1 MYRNFVKN
9 INYRTS
15 FQGNTSPVSVKGTK
29 GASGTDIVSNMPPP
43 FTLNVFFHKEDVAV

>member
-1 MYRNFVKN
+1 MYRNFVQN

-29 GASGTDIVSNMPPP
+29 GASGTDIVSNMDPQS
-43 FTLNVFFHKEDVAV
+43 TLNVLLHKEDVSV